1 MQNFEKISQNKTN
14 DISVQN
20 GLFQFI
26 KETHIKPWKNEN
38 IFKKNKLISLIAKRG
53 DLYMADTNGMHK
65 RKIIKKNIELYYM
78 CNTFQINHLQ
88 VSRIK

>member
-1 MQNFEKISQNKTN
+1 MQN
-14 DISVQN
+14 
-20 GLFQFI
+20 GPFQFI

-65 RKIIKKNIELYYM
+65 RKIIKKKYRALLHVQY
-78 CNTFQINHLQ
+78 
-88 VSRIK
+88 VSDEPFTGFSNKIII